1 MKGGESFMDKLN
13 RGKNEAV
20 VGANQLTNKTKEITE
35 ATYQGWNTLDESR
48 RRHLNRKFDGASGY
62 SSLYST
68 PIIKHGGK
76 KNRRRKRKTRRRKRK
91 TKRRTKR
98 KRRTSKRRKRRR

>member
-1 MKGGESFMDKLN
+1 MKGGESVIDKLS
-13 RGKNEAV
+13 RGHIETVDGVGKIKNKLAEMAENAYEGTLRLEA
-20 VGANQLTNKTKEITE
+20 E
-35 ATYQGWNTLDESR
+35 R
-48 RRHLNRKFDGASGY
+48 RRNLDGASGH

-98 KRRTSKRRKRRR
+98 RRRTSKRRKRRR

>member
-1 MKGGESFMDKLN
+1 MKGGESVVDKIN
-13 RGKNEAV
+13 RGGRDAFDGAVQAKNKV
-20 VGANQLTNKTKEITE
+20 TE
-35 ATYQGWNTLDESR
+35 MTGDAYQGLLTLDTER
-48 RRHLNRKFDGASGY
+48 RRNLDGASGY

-68 PIIKHGGK
+68 PIIKQGGK

-98 KRRTSKRRKRRR
+98 RRRTSKRRKRRR